1 MIIWSGLGFLVP
13 ALTFSSLVFAELTTE
28 IIFAN
33 ENFYQENAWPMAAGF
48 LLAGLVVQV
57 AAKVIKDP
65 EPRMMVVEKTGERV
79 LSGSPRHTFF
89 FIPMKYWAFILP
101 ALGGVIVVVA
111 AFSR

>member
-13 ALTFSSLVFAELTTE
+13 ALTFGCLVFAEFTTE
-28 IIFAN
+28 VLFAN

-48 LLAGLVVQV
+48 LLAGLVVQC
-57 AAKVIKDP
+57 AAKVINDP
-65 EPRMMVVEKTGERV
+65 EPKVIVDEKMGERI

-89 FIPMKYWAFILP
+89 FIPMTYWAFILP